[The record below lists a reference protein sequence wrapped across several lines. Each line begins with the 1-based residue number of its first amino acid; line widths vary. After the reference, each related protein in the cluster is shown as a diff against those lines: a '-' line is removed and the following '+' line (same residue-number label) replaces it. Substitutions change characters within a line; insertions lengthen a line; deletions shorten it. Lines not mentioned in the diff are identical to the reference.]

1 MTYNSKSS
9 KKIVKKKVNKT
20 VKGGMFERIGKLF
33 KMNRTT
39 NKELN
44 NFFKNQGK
52 ENPYRKK
59 LNVSPVVNSPVQE
72 YISAPINAAPSN
84 AALSNAALSTA
95 AKTNLLTNPLGTRM
109 GGYYKHTKK
118 HRK

>member
-9 KKIVKKKVNKT
+9 KKHFKKKRNKT

-39 NKELN
+39 NNEVN
-44 NFFKNQGK
+44 NFFKKKGQK
-52 ENPYRKK
+52 NPYSKK
-59 LNVSPVVNSPVQE
+59 INVSPVEESTP
-72 YISAPINAAPSN
+72 APSN
-84 AALSNAALSTA
+84 AALSTA
-95 AKTNLLTNPLGTRM
+95 EKPNLLTPLGTRM